1 MKPLLAL
8 ACLTSAMSA
17 ADYSRVLFTDDF
29 AGAAFGPRWGHY
41 KSASFLKD
49 GVLVGHTDPSSDHSA
64 VDHIR
69 IEGERDLEVTV
80 KFRFTSDQAKSFN
93 VWFDDK
99 NYKGSH
105 AGHICQATVS
115 PTGINLSDAKT
126 GGFTLA
132 NDLYARKKANAL
144 TEADKKL
151 LADKSKRVPVKLSLQ
166 EWHTLVVQTEG
177 EELRVLID
185 GRKVGEFRSEGIG
198 HATKSLVSLTTNP
211 VDVHY
216 DDFALKAAAR

>member
-1 MKPLLAL
+1 MKPLFILFFAFSAL
-8 ACLTSAMSA
+8 ANEPLARKGALIFS
-17 ADYSRVLFTDDF
+17 DDF
-29 AGAAFGPRWGHY
+29 ERSELGDWKTVIP
-41 KSASFLKD
+41 SFAVQN
-49 GVLVGHTDPSSDHSA
+49 GVLKGWQTRDDHGAVG
-64 VDHIR
+64 R
-69 IEGERDLEVTV
+69 IYKPMKDVVVE
-80 KFRFTSDQAKSFN
+80 FRFMLAGSTGFN
-93 VWFDDK
+93 AVFDDK
-99 NYKGSH
+99 NHKGSH

-115 PTGINLSDAKT
+115 PTGVNLSDAKT